1 MKRKTVT
8 RAISHEEAR
17 EAIKDGQYEVAGAVR
32 LDPTEITRLMAD
44 HEGSK
49 YLLISDLIQILSR
62 GDFQI
67 AEKTKSLDS
76 AYASGVPFE
85 LALNLLIALLRIP
98 TSQTPLA
105 PTGAEA
111 RQTQEETAKLRENT
125 RAASRIAQTVQIALR
140 KDGSPPS
147 LEQVDKLIHDQG
159 DPAFVRGILETA
171 RADDSPITLN
181 NNEELPQ
188 ILPMPKALLSERK
201 HRVLIAVDGVQ
212 TSTSTA
218 TVKIV
223 RSLDNGVLSPALDGI
238 VGVNVPA
245 NFTDRKGKLKRP
257 LLGSQWTGQSI
268 EALVEVTR
276 GFRPRDDKYNNLTL
290 CKLKG
295 TRDLVAA
302 VESEA
307 AQLTLDLTSEK

>member
-1 MKRKTVT
+1 MKRKTIT
-8 RAISHEEAR
+8 RAIAHEEAR
-17 EAIKDGQYEVAGAVR
+17 EAIKDGHYEVAGAVR
-32 LDPTEITRLMAD
+32 LDPTEVSRLMVD

-49 YLLISDLIQILSR
+49 YFLISDLFQLLGR
-62 GDFQI
+62 GEFQI

-76 AYASGVPFE
+76 AYVSVVPFE

-98 TSQTPLA
+98 TSQAPLA
-105 PTGAEA
+105 PTGGEA
-111 RQTQEETAKLRENT
+111 RQTEEETAKLRENT
-125 RAASRIAQTVQIALR
+125 RAASRIAQTVQIALK

-159 DPAFVRGILETA
+159 DPAFVRGILEAA
-171 RADDSPITLN
+171 RAGDSLVTLN

-188 ILPMPKALLSERK
+188 VPSMPKALLSERK

-223 RSLDNGVLSPALDGI
+223 RSLDDGVLSPALDGI

-245 NFTDRKGKLKRP
+245 KFTDRKGKLKRP
-257 LLGSQWTGQSI
+257 LMGSQWTGQSI

-276 GFRPRDDKYNNLTL
+276 GFRSRDDKYNNLTL
-290 CKLKG
+290 CRLKG

-302 VESEA
+302 VENEA
-307 AQLTLDLTSEK
+307 TQLKLDLDV

>member
-1 MKRKTVT
+1 MKKKTVT
-8 RAISHEEAR
+8 RAIAHEDAR
-17 EAIKDGQYEVAGAVR
+17 EAIKDRRYEVAGVVR
-32 LDPTEITRLMAD
+32 LDRAEVSRLMAE
-44 HEGSK
+44 HEGFK
-49 YLLISDLIQILSR
+49 YMLTSDLIQLLSR
-62 GDFQI
+62 GDFQVS
-67 AEKTKSLDS
+67 EKTKSLDS
-76 AYASGVPFE
+76 AYVSCVPFE
-85 LALNLLIALLRIP
+85 LALSLLIALLRIP
-98 TSQTPLA
+98 ASQAPLA
-105 PTGAEA
+105 PASGEA
-111 RQTQEETAKLRENT
+111 RQTEEETAKLRENT
-125 RAASRIAQTVQIALR
+125 RAASKIAQTVQIALK
-140 KDGSPPS
+140 KDGAPPS
-147 LEQVDKLIHDQG
+147 LEQIDKLIHAQG

-188 ILPMPKALLSERK
+188 VSPMPKALLSERK

-223 RSLDNGVLSPALDGI
+223 RSLDSGVLSPALNGI

-245 NFTDRKGKLKRP
+245 KFTDRKGKLKRP
-257 LLGSQWTGQSI
+257 LMGSQWTGQSI

-276 GFRPRDDKYNNLTL
+276 GFRPRDDKFNNLTL
-290 CKLKG
+290 CKLTG

-307 AQLTLDLTSEK
+307 SQLKLDLDV